1 MSDDRTATWA
11 EAEWSVY
18 GKVRAFVADAADV
31 PLERV
36 EPTTHLYEE
45 LEVDSLGFVLIF
57 INLEEDFGISEP
69 ENFEELGQSL
79 LTPADIVEF
88 ALSLAKPEDLVAH
101 G

>member
-1 MSDDRTATWA
+1 MSDDKTAAWGK
-11 EAEWSVY
+11 AEWAVY
-18 GKVRAFVADAADV
+18 EKVKAFVADAADV

-36 EPTTHLYEE
+36 QPDTHLYEE

-57 INLEEDFGISEP
+57 INLEEAFDVAEP
-69 ENFEELGQSL
+69 ENFDELGETL

-88 ALSLAKPEDLVAH
+88 AIELAGQRDAPQD